1 MTDSAAIVVL
11 VVVLLALSRPAAAAR
26 EGSAPVRFYV
36 STGGDDGW
44 SGRLPA
50 PNADRTDGP
59 FARISRARDAIRALG
74 AAAREAGPIAVCI
87 RAGRYSLSEPIVFQ
101 PQDSGRPGAPITY
114 EAYEGEVP
122 VISGGRAT
130 TGWVRDGEVWRAQV
144 LGVAEGEWH
153 FRQLFVNGRRA
164 QRARSPNDGFFHVKG
179 ALSMGEQAT
188 FAFQGDDIKA
198 EWARRGDVEVI
209 ALQAWAE
216 VRMPITAVDEAAKL
230 VTLAGKCAP
239 SNREDD
245 TRYWVEN
252 APELLDAPGEWYLD
266 RSTGEVTY
274 WPRPGENMATAEVI
288 APFLTELVRI
298 EGDASG
304 GEVVSDLHFRG
315 LTFAYTDWTLG
326 ATGYTD
332 MQAAYDIPA
341 VFAADGATSVSLT
354 ECRFQHLGGYA
365 ISFGTG
371 CRGNQVRGCE
381 ISDVGAGGIKIGE
394 PAIRKSE
401 LERTGGNHIV
411 GNHIHDIGAVYPAAV
426 GVWVGQSAGNAIT
439 GNHIHDTWYTGIS
452 VGWTWGYGETNARD
466 NLIESN
472 HVHHIGRG
480 LLSDMGAIYTLGMQP
495 GTVIRGNLFHDITS
509 YGYGGWGIYLDEGST
524 SILVEGNIVYNTK
537 SGGFH
542 QHYGRENVIRNN
554 IFAFSREAQIVRTR
568 MEDHRSFVFERNIV
582 YWREGPLL
590 GGNWADGH
598 FLLDFNLYWNA
609 AGSPFDFA
617 GQSPAEWQERGQD
630 VHSVIADPLFA
641 DAEHYDFRLRRG
653 SPARALGIKP
663 IRVQAP
669 GR

>member
-11 VVVLLALSRPAAAAR
+11 VVALLALIGPAAAR
-26 EGSAPVRFYV
+26 EGSAPVLLYV
-36 STGGDDGW
+36 SAGGDDRW
-44 SGRLPA
+44 SGSLPA

-74 AAAREAGPIAVCI
+74 AAAREAGPITVSI

-122 VISGGRAT
+122 VISGGRAI
-130 TGWVRDGEVWRAQV
+130 TGWVRDGEVWRARV
-144 LGVAEGEWH
+144 PDVAEGGWY

-164 QRARSPNDGFFHVKG
+164 QRARSPNDGFFHVNG
-179 ALSMGEQAT
+179 AISMGEQAT

-209 ALQAWAE
+209 ALQTWAE
-216 VRMPITAVDEAAKL
+216 IRMPITAVDEAAKL

-239 SNREDD
+239 SNRENDA
-245 TRYWVEN
+245 RYWVEN

-266 RSTGEVTY
+266 RKAGEVAY
-274 WPRPGENMATAEVI
+274 WPRPGENMTTAEVI
-288 APFLTELVRI
+288 APFLTQLVRI

-304 GEVVSDLHFRG
+304 GEMVSDLHFRG

-326 ATGYTD
+326 AAGYTD

-354 ECRFQHLGGYA
+354 GCRLEHLGGYA
-365 ISFGTG
+365 IAFAMG
-371 CRGNQVRGCE
+371 CRDNQVRGCE
-381 ISDVGAGGIKIGE
+381 IGDTGAGGIKIGE
-394 PAIRKSE
+394 AVIRKSE
-401 LERTGGNHIV
+401 REMTSGNHIV
-411 GNHIHDIGAVYPAAV
+411 ENHIHDIGAVYPAAV
-426 GVWVGQSAGNAIT
+426 GVWVGQSGGNAIT

-472 HVHHIGRG
+472 HVHDIGRG
-480 LLSDMGAIYTLGMQP
+480 LLSDMGAIYTLGVQP

-524 SILVEGNIVYNTK
+524 GILVEGNIVYNTK

-568 MEDHRSFVFERNIV
+568 MEEHRSFVFERNIV
-582 YWREGPLL
+582 CWREGPLL
-590 GGNWADGH
+590 GGNWSDGH

-609 AGSPFDFA
+609 AGSPFGFA
-617 GQSPAEWQERGQD
+617 GQSLAEWQGRGQD

-641 DAEHYDFRLRRG
+641 DAEHYDFRLPRG
-653 SPARALGIKP
+653 SPARGLGIKP
-663 IRVQAP
+663 IRAQAA